1 VELEYYQ
8 ELGWPAL
15 EVITAATK
23 TAAEA
28 INRDDTLGTLAT
40 GKIADVLVVEGP
52 VAEDIRVL
60 RDKRNIKRMF
70 QAGRE
75 VALAPDRGIFGADFK
90 VADRLDERS
99 GRTEQRARAAEGR
112 T

>member
-1 VELEYYQ
+1 
-8 ELGWPAL
+8 
-15 EVITAATK
+15 
-23 TAAEA
+23 
-28 INRDDTLGTLAT
+28 
-40 GKIADVLVVEGP
+40 
-52 VAEDIRVL
+52 
-60 RDKRNIKRMF
+60 MF

-75 VALAPDRGIFGADFK
+75 VALAPDRGIFSADFK